1 MKGRM
6 THKNYAKGQGS
17 TSIYFLLWAA
27 FSVFALIIVLLFA
40 LTQNL
45 LLKQTY
51 KDEITKSLAMNGTAI
66 QKELNDY
73 RGPNYSSFVRY
84 QAALYD
90 VGVYI
95 LGADGSVMF
104 PIEEELDPSD
114 PVFGEHMDF
123 SEKVK
128 RLRNQLTESK
138 GMPVIYEDSS
148 GEFVYGAVYG
158 GETSEPVYLYVCK
171 SLELSESVVKQMNVR
186 MMLMAIFVL
195 ILSFAV
201 SSAISGALT
210 KPISEMTEK
219 ARLLAAGDFSVDFHG
234 RSYGSEMHE
243 LAETLNFARDE
254 ISKADQ
260 MQKELIANVSHDFKT
275 PLTMIKAYASM
286 IQEISGNNPEK
297 RTKHTQVIIDEAD
310 RLTSLVNDVLDLSKI
325 RSGINALKIEAF
337 DLSEYTFDVLEKFEY
352 LSETQGYRF
361 VADIEKDI
369 YTEADPLKIGEVLYN
384 LIGNAVNYT
393 GEDKLVRV
401 ELKRQGDGTARF
413 SVSDTGKGIKPEEIT
428 TIWDRYYRSSQAHK
442 RPVKGTGLGLS
453 IVKTILE
460 KHNFRFGVESTVG
473 KGTTFYVVFPEC
485 APPSDTE
492 K

>member
-6 THKNYAKGQGS
+6 THKNYAKGQGAQA
-17 TSIYFLLWAA
+17 SIFAGLP
-27 FSVFALIIVLLFA
+27 FRIALIIVLLFA

-158 GETSEPVYLYVCK
+158 GETSEPV
-171 SLELSESVVKQMNVR
+171 SL
-186 MMLMAIFVL
+186 
-195 ILSFAV
+195 
-201 SSAISGALT
+201 
-210 KPISEMTEK
+210 
-219 ARLLAAGDFSVDFHG
+219 
-234 RSYGSEMHE
+234 
-243 LAETLNFARDE
+243 
-254 ISKADQ
+254 
-260 MQKELIANVSHDFKT
+260 
-275 PLTMIKAYASM
+275 
-286 IQEISGNNPEK
+286 
-297 RTKHTQVIIDEAD
+297 
-310 RLTSLVNDVLDLSKI
+310 
-325 RSGINALKIEAF
+325 
-337 DLSEYTFDVLEKFEY
+337 
-352 LSETQGYRF
+352 
-361 VADIEKDI
+361 
-369 YTEADPLKIGEVLYN
+369 
-384 LIGNAVNYT
+384 
-393 GEDKLVRV
+393 
-401 ELKRQGDGTARF
+401 
-413 SVSDTGKGIKPEEIT
+413 
-428 TIWDRYYRSSQAHK
+428 
-442 RPVKGTGLGLS
+442 
-453 IVKTILE
+453 
-460 KHNFRFGVESTVG
+460 
-473 KGTTFYVVFPEC
+473 
-485 APPSDTE
+485 
-492 K
+492 